1 MGCRFDLVGE
11 LRFHR
16 TITQKNENINRSNI
30 VTHSINILKMV
41 HIKKYFYDKSGH
53 FVFFPDFRGK
63 IFSLS
68 VWSMMLTVSI
78 DTFYRW
84 RLSLMFFACWN
95 LLSWMCFEFFQIWF
109 NYSHS
114 FPPCSF
120 NIVIKCWFVHS
131 KSTSNPQNCLWAL
144 CFLLSLFAV
153 FNFSNVF

>member
-1 MGCRFDLVGE
+1 MGCRCDLVGE

-78 DTFYRW
+78 DTFYR
-84 RLSLMFFACWN
+84 
-95 LLSWMCFEFFQIWF
+95 
-109 NYSHS
+109 
-114 FPPCSF
+114 
-120 NIVIKCWFVHS
+120 
-131 KSTSNPQNCLWAL
+131 
-144 CFLLSLFAV
+144 
-153 FNFSNVF
+153 